1 VYETFL
7 YPVYKM
13 RNILIPKFMGNLLYQ
28 SWAESIRLCSDFIEK
43 FPCWIS
49 SNGNASSYL

>member
-1 VYETFL
+1 
-7 YPVYKM
+7 M